1 MMDFYDLVG
10 KVALGSRLRRLGD
23 ALMADAER
31 IYQLYEVELD
41 PRWFPVFYMLSVRQE
56 ATISELA
63 ESIGQTHPAVSQV
76 VRMMVTA
83 EVVQSEKSTTD
94 ARITKVQLTQ
104 KGRLMAARLELQ
116 CEDVQ
121 SAVNQM
127 FSETNSNLWS
137 EIAAIEQELS
147 TRNLYDRVCQIR
159 KQREQQQTQI
169 VPFSVHFRDAFKT
182 LNVNWIRKH
191 WELEDSDYKALDNPE
206 LNIIQPGGYIAIA
219 LRDQQAVGTCA
230 LIKMDEDC
238 YELAKMAVDDSAKGL
253 GIGSLLGFHMIEKAK
268 ALGAKRLYLES
279 NTILVPALNLY
290 RKLGFKRI
298 AGSDSPYK
306 RCNIQMELQLSS

>member
-1 MMDFYDLVG
+1 MDFYDLVG

-83 EVVQSEKSTTD
+83 EVVQSEKSTMD

-116 CEDVQ
+116 YEDVK

-127 FSETNSNLWS
+127 FADTNSNLWS
-137 EIAAIEQELS
+137 EIEAIEQELS
-147 TRNLYDRVCQIR
+147 TCNLYDRVCQIR
-159 KQREQQQTQI
+159 KQREQQLTHI
-169 VPFSVHFRDAFKT
+169 VPFAEHYSEAFKT

-191 WELEDSDYKALDNPE
+191 WELEESDYKALDNPQ

-268 ALGAKRLYLES
+268 SLGAKRLYLES

-298 AGSDSPYK
+298 AGNDSPYK
-306 RCNIQMELQLSS
+306 RCNIQMELQLS

>member
-1 MMDFYDLVG
+1 MDFYDLVG

-23 ALMADAER
+23 LLMADAER
-31 IYQLYEVELD
+31 IYQLYDVELD
-41 PRWFPVFYMLSVRQE
+41 PRWFPVFYMLSVKQQ

-76 VRMMVTA
+76 VRMMATA
-83 EVVQSEKSTTD
+83 KVVKSEKSTAD
-94 ARITKVQLTQ
+94 ARITKVQLTK
-104 KGRLMAARLELQ
+104 KGRVMAARLELQ

-127 FSETNSNLWS
+127 FADTNSHLWS
-137 EIAAIEQELS
+137 EIGAIEQELS

-159 KQREQQQTQI
+159 KIREQQHTQI
-169 VPFSVHFRDAFKT
+169 VPFAEHYSEAFKT

-191 WELEDSDYKALDNPE
+191 WELEESDYKALDNPQ

-230 LIKMDEDC
+230 LIKMDDEC

-253 GIGSLLGFHMIEKAK
+253 GVGSLLGFHMIDKAK
-268 ALGAKRLYLES
+268 ELGAKRLYLES

-298 AGSDSPYK
+298 SGSDSPYK
-306 RCNIQMELQLSS
+306 RCNIQMELQLI